1 MKRSKI
7 EWTDS
12 TWNPITGCDHVSNG
26 CQFCYAERMAVR
38 LKAMGSKRYQN
49 GFKLTVHED
58 VFELPLTWKRP
69 QVIFVNSMSDLFHEQ
84 LDFAHIEK
92 IFDVMN
98 RASWHTFQILTKR
111 PVQLMKYA
119 KRLKWTENIW
129 MGVTVESA
137 RYVHRID
144 ALRTVPAAVRFIS
157 FEPLIERVPAESCSL
172 ADIHWAIIGGESGP
186 GARPMSEAWV
196 YEIRDICRRDEV
208 AFFFKQWGGV
218 NKAAAGRLLDGQTWD
233 EMPNRVRER
242 IVTRSA

>member
-1 MKRSKI
+1 M
-7 EWTDS
+7 
-12 TWNPITGCDHVSNG
+12 
-26 CQFCYAERMAVR
+26 
-38 LKAMGSKRYQN
+38 KAMGSKRYQN

-84 LDFAHIEK
+84 LRFEHIEK
-92 IFDVMN
+92 VFDIMN
-98 RASWHTFQILTKR
+98 RADWHTFQILTKR

-119 KRLKWTENIW
+119 RKLKWTDNIW

-157 FEPLIERVPAESCSL
+157 FEPLIGPVPADSCSL
-172 ADIHWAIIGGESGP
+172 TDIHWAIVGGESGP
-186 GARPMSEAWV
+186 GARPMSGTWV
-196 YEIRDICRRDEV
+196 REIRDICRRDGV

-218 NKAAAGRLLDGQTWD
+218 NKAAAGRLLDGKTWE
-233 EMPNRVRER
+233 EMPENVRMRLRER
-242 IVTRSA
+242 TA